1 MIARMVSALAFATA
15 AMAEPW
21 PDADLPVPA
30 ELSLPENHDPA
41 KKWPAV
47 FYYHG
52 TDGRPSTKMI
62 RQHAWPRDWIVVG
75 MTYTRPGQFKY
86 TPENLKRELTVL
98 RRVRD
103 GLADKH
109 GLDPARLY
117 VSGFSMGGWMSGL
130 FFQAD
135 RSLAG
140 AAILGAGHLT
150 AVSPK
155 PAPYAAG
162 TPVFLGIGRDDGNYP
177 FALKARLFYG
187 KLGTSVSMETWPDL
201 GHTFPAAGSV
211 ALKEWFALRNGGQPD
226 EDALAAEFEAIGKQP
241 LLAQW
246 QALLEFRER
255 PYVAASTLWKETVAK
270 RIAALEA
277 DPAVTPEAQ
286 LFKRHR
292 RALADEVNAETL
304 PDLVKANNAYAGLA
318 KQAAG
323 SAQEKRIAADHQRV
337 SKLLESFEAQR
348 ALKEQ
353 DRPPVEVPEA
363 PVPDRRIPGN
373 PMVR

>member
-1 MIARMVSALAFATA
+1 MMARLLSVLALVST

-21 PDADLPVPA
+21 PDPDLPVPA

-62 RQHAWPRDWIVVG
+62 RQHAGPRDWIVVG

-103 GLADKH
+103 GLAEKH

-130 FFQAD
+130 FLQAD

-155 PAPYAAG
+155 PAPYPAG

-187 KLGTSVSMETWPDL
+187 KLGASVSMETWPDL
-201 GHTFPAAGSV
+201 GHTFPAAGSI
-211 ALKEWFALRNGGQPD
+211 ALKEWFALRNGGRPD
-226 EDALAAEFEAIGKQP
+226 EEALGAELAAIGKLAP
-241 LLAQW
+241 LEQW

-255 PYVAASTLWKETVAK
+255 PYVAGSPAWKETVAK

-277 DPAVTPEAQ
+277 GPAVAPEAQ

-292 RALADEVNAETL
+292 RALADEVNAVTL
-304 PDLVKANNAYAGLA
+304 PDLVKAHNAYAELA

-323 SAQEKRIAADHQRV
+323 SAQEKYIAADLQRV

-348 ALKEQ
+348 AEKEQ
-353 DRPPVEVPEA
+353 ERPPVEVPEA
-363 PVPDRRIPGN
+363 PVPDRRIPRN
-373 PMVR
+373 PLVR

>member
-1 MIARMVSALAFATA
+1 MIARLVSVFALVSTA
-15 AMAEPW
+15 LAEPW
-21 PDADLPVPA
+21 DDPDLPVPV

-62 RQHAWPRDWIVVG
+62 RQHAGPRDWIVVG

-103 GLADKH
+103 GLAQKH

-140 AAILGAGHLT
+140 AAILGAGHMT

-155 PAPYAAG
+155 PAPFPAG

-187 KLGTSVSMETWPDL
+187 KLGAAVTMETWSDL

-211 ALKEWFALRNGGQPD
+211 ALKEWFALRDGGRPD
-226 EDALAAEFEAIGKQP
+226 EEALAAEFGAIGKQAP
-241 LLAQW
+241 LAQW

-255 PYVAASTLWKETVAK
+255 PYVAASPAWKETVAK
-270 RIAALEA
+270 RLAALEA
-277 DPAVTPEAQ
+277 DPAVAPEAAI
-286 LFKRHR
+286 FKRHR
-292 RALADEVNAETL
+292 RVLADEANAETL

-323 SAQEKRIAADHQRV
+323 STQEKRIVADHRRV

-353 DRPPVEVPEA
+353 DRPPVDVPDA
-363 PVPDRRIPGN
+363 PVPDRRIPRN
-373 PMVR
+373 PLVR